1 MNQIHAFAALALLVP
16 LATAAAESPTQAKVH
31 QLFDQWDR
39 NKDGRLDA
47 AELAKGLRGP
57 NAKPAVHDETK
68 QPGKVHTDP
77 KHPDHTFMDKFD
89 KNKDGYIDRN
99 EFEVWE
105 RAVAAEQQRLQ
116 DQLRRA
122 MQNRNRH
129 HHHRR

>member
-1 MNQIHAFAALALLVP
+1 MKLIHAFAALALLVP

-31 QLFDQWDR
+31 KIFDQWDR

-47 AELAKGLRGP
+47 EELAKGLRGP
-57 NAKPAVHDETK
+57 NAKPVTHNEANAKPGQVHPDS
-68 QPGKVHTDP
+68 
-77 KHPDHTFMDKFD
+77 KHPDHTFMEKFD
-89 KNKDGYIDRN
+89 KNKDGYITRD

-122 MQNRNRH
+122 MQNRHR